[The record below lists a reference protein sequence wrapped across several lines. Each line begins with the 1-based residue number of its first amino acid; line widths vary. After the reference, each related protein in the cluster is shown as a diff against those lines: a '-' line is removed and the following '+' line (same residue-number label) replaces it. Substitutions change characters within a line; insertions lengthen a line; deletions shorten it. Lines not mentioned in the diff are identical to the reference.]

1 MGPMVKAL
9 SDYVSLSMNNSE
21 VTSKIAKVLKNLN
34 MKVEQQKRP
43 R

>member
-9 SDYVSLSMNNSE
+9 SDYVSLSMNNE